1 MKKILLVGLA
11 ALGMMSLT
19 GCEMIQGLI
28 NGEKKYNEA
37 DFKVLIADK
46 HFAFSVTKCH
56 GVRDVNG
63 EKTERD
69 YTYDS
74 SDGAWHYTYME
85 NIGGTEFEAEG
96 SLYLDVI
103 NDVKD
108 CDSIS
113 KLVKQSVDSIFKFY
127 TTKDGFKITAN
138 YQTDDQKTELKFLY
152 NSDGLATS
160 RYSKTTFLDSVK
172 STEKTETFTYSN

>member
-63 EKTERD
+63 EKTER
-69 YTYDS
+69 
-74 SDGAWHYTYME
+74 E
-85 NIGGTEFEAEG
+85 NYGSGKADRNGKKQASAYLPGTAFRSEGG
-96 SLYLDVI
+96 
-103 NDVKD
+103 
-108 CDSIS
+108 
-113 KLVKQSVDSIFKFY
+113 
-127 TTKDGFKITAN
+127 
-138 YQTDDQKTELKFLY
+138 
-152 NSDGLATS
+152 
-160 RYSKTTFLDSVK
+160 
-172 STEKTETFTYSN
+172 